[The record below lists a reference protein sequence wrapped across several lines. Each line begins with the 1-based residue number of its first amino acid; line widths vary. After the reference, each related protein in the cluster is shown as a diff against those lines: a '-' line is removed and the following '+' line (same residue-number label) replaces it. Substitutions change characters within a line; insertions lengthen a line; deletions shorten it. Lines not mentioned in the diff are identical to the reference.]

1 MVLSLKSKGLT
12 VILSSPSAAGKSSL
26 ARAALKIDSNLR
38 LSISATTRTPRTGE
52 IDGVSYYFK
61 TKEEFNKLIEQDAFL
76 EYANIYNN
84 YYGTPKKVVEELLS
98 QGLDVLFDIDWQG
111 TKSIKKILS
120 NVITIFVL
128 PPTPS
133 VLQQRIQN
141 RGQDSKE
148 AIELRMKL
156 ATKEVQYAKYYDY
169 VVINDDFEITLK
181 TIYSIIIAE
190 RVKRIRLNLDKF
202 YSNWQHALL

>member
-133 VLQQRIQN
+133 ILQQRIQN

-148 AIELRMKL
+148 AIELRIKL
-156 ATKEVQYAKYYDY
+156 ATKEIQYAKYYDY

>member
-1 MVLSLKSKGLT
+1 M
-12 VILSSPSAAGKSSL
+12 
-26 ARAALKIDSNLR
+26 
-38 LSISATTRTPRTGE
+38 
-52 IDGVSYYFK
+52 
-61 TKEEFNKLIEQDAFL
+61 
-76 EYANIYNN
+76 
-84 YYGTPKKVVEELLS
+84 
-98 QGLDVLFDIDWQG
+98 
-111 TKSIKKILS
+111 
-120 NVITIFVL
+120 ITIFVL
-128 PPTPS
+128 QPTPS

>member
-61 TKEEFNKLIEQDAFL
+61 TKEEFNKLIEQDEFL

-111 TKSIKKILS
+111 TKSIKKS
-120 NVITIFVL
+120 Y
-128 PPTPS
+128 
-133 VLQQRIQN
+133 Q
-141 RGQDSKE
+141 
-148 AIELRMKL
+148 M
-156 ATKEVQYAKYYDY
+156 
-169 VVINDDFEITLK
+169 
-181 TIYSIIIAE
+181 
-190 RVKRIRLNLDKF
+190 
-202 YSNWQHALL
+202 

>member
-26 ARAALKIDSNLR
+26 VRAALNIDSNLR
-38 LSISATTRTPRTGE
+38 LSVSATTRTPRTGE
-52 IDGVSYYFK
+52 IDGVNYYFK
-61 TKEEFNKLIEQDAFL
+61 TKDEFNKLIEQGAFL

-84 YYGTPKKVVEELLS
+84 YYGTPRKVVEELLS

-111 TKSIKKILS
+111 TKSIKKILL

-133 VLQQRIQN
+133 ILQQRIQD

-148 AIELRMKL
+148 SIELRMKL
-156 ATKEVQYAKYYDY
+156 ANKEVQYAKHYDY
-169 VVINDDFEITLK
+169 VVINDDFDITLK
-181 TIYSIIIAE
+181 TIYSIITAE

-202 YSNWQHALL
+202 YNGWQHALL

>member
-1 MVLSLKSKGLT
+1 
-12 VILSSPSAAGKSSL
+12 
-26 ARAALKIDSNLR
+26 
-38 LSISATTRTPRTGE
+38 
-52 IDGVSYYFK
+52 
-61 TKEEFNKLIEQDAFL
+61 
-76 EYANIYNN
+76 
-84 YYGTPKKVVEELLS
+84 
-98 QGLDVLFDIDWQG
+98 
-111 TKSIKKILS
+111 
-120 NVITIFVL
+120 VITIFVL
-128 PPTPS
+128 QPTPS

>member
-61 TKEEFNKLIEQDAFL
+61 TKEEFNKLIEQDEFL

-148 AIELRMKL
+148 AIKLRMKL

>member
-61 TKEEFNKLIEQDAFL
+61 TKEEFNKLIEQDEFL